1 MKRENP
7 MEKILR
13 KDEKICPYCNKVK
26 KITTALKGRAKKYGW
41 VEIRCMQCKNTFRV
55 DKDDLGL

>member
-1 MKRENP
+1 